1 MKMNQE
7 QAKQYIKDRLLDYLT
22 SKGID
27 TRLNES
33 GNTKNFN
40 CLNPLH
46 NDKKPSMSYKK
57 DRNKCHCFSCK
68 ADYDTFDLI
77 SIDYGTSGNDT
88 FLKAYEL
95 YGIEIESNYKMPI
108 KQVRI
113 ERHQEEPK
121 TDTKELELLNNSL
134 NNKGKAI
141 QFLYTNRGINID
153 YLKTLTNIG
162 YYTDTTNKF
171 NNTYLTIKT
180 SDASFIRR
188 NIDTKNNFRF
198 KNYGHNRPSKL
209 ELLKMPEPVIVVE
222 SYIDLMSIESIGYKA
237 ISLNSVANYSA
248 FLDYISKNKNDIKAS
263 IILCLDNDDTGK
275 DTNELIRRELEK
287 TNITFMIGTDSILSY
302 TGKYIKDANDLLKV
316 NTEILKAN
324 IENTIDAVKERATA
338 EFETKKREWEKDKV
352 INYIDKFCQDI
363 QKRNDTCI
371 GTGYKQLDKILDGG
385 LYPGLYTI
393 GAISSIGKT
402 NFILQMSDQIAQAG
416 HQVLY
421 FSLEM
426 SKAELIARSISRIT
440 YQTTNVKY
448 LPKSTREILKFSNY
462 QNYNKEQI
470 DHIDKAIN
478 IYKNYASNININEGI
493 GDITIGKIRQ
503 KIKDYI
509 YFTGKAPVVFIDYL
523 QLLALNPDNNFT
535 DIRQIVDKSILE
547 LKRLSRDYE
556 TPIVVVSS
564 FNRENYK
571 KTANMGSFKESGA
584 IEYSSDVLIS
594 LEYKK
599 LDELKE
605 NQDIID
611 LANKEYEENG
621 QNYKSVRLKVIKN
634 RCGLTKDILLHTN
647 GKYSIFEEIE
657 ETPEQ

>member
-7 QAKQYIKDRLLDYLT
+7 QAKQYIKDQLLNYLT

-27 TRLNES
+27 TTLNQS

-46 NDKKPSMSYKK
+46 NDKKPSMSYDKN
-57 DRNKCHCFSCK
+57 RNKCHCFSCR

-77 SIDYGTSGNDT
+77 GIDYGTSGNDT

-121 TDTKELELLNNSL
+121 TDKKELELLNNSL

-287 TNITFMIGTDSILSY
+287 TNITFFIGTDSILSY
-302 TGKYIKDANDLLKV
+302 TGKYIKDANDLLKA

-352 INYIDKFCQDI
+352 INYIPKFIKDI
-363 QKRNDTCI
+363 EEKNDNCI
-371 GTGYKQLDKILDGG
+371 KTGYKQLDKILDGG
-385 LYPGLYTI
+385 LYPALYTV
-393 GAISSIGKT
+393 GAISSLGKT

-426 SKAELIARSISRIT
+426 SKAELLARSISRIT
-440 YQTTNVKY
+440 YQTTNITDR
-448 LPKSTREILKFSNY
+448 PKTTREILKFSNY
-462 QNYNKEQI
+462 KYYTEEQKE
-470 DHIDKAIN
+470 H
-478 IYKNYASNININEGI
+478 IYKSIQAYGNYASNINISEGI
-493 GDITIGKIRQ
+493 GNITVETIRQ
-503 KIKDYI
+503 KVKDYI

-523 QLLALNPDNNFT
+523 QLLSQPESIQYSLT
-535 DIRQIVDKSILE
+535 DKQIIDKNILE
-547 LKRLSRDYE
+547 LKRISRDYE

-564 FNRENYK
+564 FNRDNYS
-571 KTANMGSFKESGA
+571 KTANYGSFKESGA
-584 IEYSSDVLIS
+584 IEYSSDAVIS
-594 LEYKK
+594 LEY
-599 LDELKE
+599 LALKDKE
-605 NQDIID
+605 QGQDIID
-611 LANKEYEENG
+611 KVKEE
-621 QNYKSVRLKVIKN
+621 YKEKGYNEILLKILKN
-634 RCGLTKDILLHTN
+634 RNGIRDNVKFKTN
-647 GKYSIFEEIE
+647 GAYNIFEEI
-657 ETPEQ
+657 PEQ

>member
-7 QAKQYIKDRLLDYLT
+7 QAKQYIKDQLKDYLT
-22 SKGID
+22 TKGI
-27 TRLNES
+27 NI
-33 GNTKNFN
+33 NKPFN

-46 NDKKPSMSYKK
+46 NDKKPSMSYDKK
-57 DRNKCHCFSCK
+57 RNKCHCFSCD
-68 ADYDTFDLI
+68 ADYDTFDII
-77 SIDYGTSGNDT
+77 SNDYGTSGNDT

-134 NNKGKAI
+134 QNKDQAI
-141 QFLYTNRGINID
+141 EFLNTNRGINKE

-237 ISLNSVANYSA
+237 ICLNSVANYSA
-248 FLDYISKNKNDIKAS
+248 FLDYIDKNKNDIKAS
-263 IILCLDNDDTGK
+263 IILCLDKDQAGK
-275 DTNELIRRELEK
+275 DTTEIIRRELEK
-287 TNITFMIGTDSILSY
+287 TSITFFIGTDRILSY
-302 TGKYIKDANDLLKV
+302 TGQQKVKDINDLLKA
-316 NTEILKAN
+316 NTEILKTN

-352 INYIDKFCQDI
+352 INYIPIFINDI
-363 QKRNDTCI
+363 ETKADNCI
-371 GTGYKQLDKILDGG
+371 KTGYKQLDKILDGG

-478 IYKNYASNININEGI
+478 IYKSYASNININEGI

-657 ETPEQ
+657 QIPEQ